1 LLFVAVICGALA
13 GLAEAAPERRIEGQ
27 VTAAEA
33 RWTSGGQRIVTE
45 VVVTTPEGEEV
56 TLRQTGGTVDGV
68 GMKVIH
74 APPLLRPGDQVT
86 VLARPASDLQGR
98 STLRVASVLEL
109 DRSVDPGF
117 VRTTN
122 ATGAPLY
129 WDSSCVHIT
138 YAEDGT
144 SHQPGD
150 TEFAV
155 MDQVFATWRETT
167 ESCSYLTFELEGRA
181 DIEVGFDGV
190 NVIKLRDDRW
200 CRPASGEDPEE
211 CYEGSA
217 AGLTTLFFIDDA
229 ESTRN
234 GTIFDADIELNGVNF
249 ALSVDG
255 QSQGTAPCKAD
266 IANTLTHE
274 VGHLIGLDHTCHI
287 GGGPRPIDGDGNP
300 VPDCFP
306 EALLS
311 AEIKDATMYTF
322 QDCGET
328 KKATP
333 EQDDRDGVCAIYPLA
348 GPVPACQRPELGNGC
363 CQVARHRRGG
373 PPLAGLALAGLV
385 FGLSLRV
392 AARRRARRGGPDSAP
407 R

>member
-1 LLFVAVICGALA
+1 MICGALA
-13 GLAEAAPERRIEGQ
+13 GLAEAAPERRIEGR

-33 RWTSGGQRIVTE
+33 HWTPGQRIVTE

-56 TLRQTGGTVDGV
+56 RLRQSGGTVDGV

-74 APPLLRPGDQVT
+74 GPPLLRSGDQVT
-86 VLARPASDLQGR
+86 VLARPASDLEGQ
-98 STLRVASVLEL
+98 TILRVASVLEL
-109 DRSVDPGF
+109 DRTIDPGF

-122 ATGAPLY
+122 ATGAPLF
-129 WDSSCVHIT
+129 WDSSCVYVT
-138 YAEDGT
+138 YADDGT
-144 SHQPGD
+144 DHVAGD
-150 TEFAV
+150 TEFAI
-155 MDQVFATWRETT
+155 MDQVFATWRDAIDE
-167 ESCSYLTFELEGRA
+167 CSYLTFELEGRA
-181 DIEVGFDGV
+181 DVEVGFDGV

-211 CYEGSA
+211 CYDGSA
-217 AGLTTLFFIDDA
+217 AGLTTLYFIDDA
-229 ESTRN
+229 ESDKN

-249 ALSVDG
+249 ALSADG
-255 QSQGTAPCKAD
+255 QTQGTAPCEAD

-287 GGGPRPIDGDGNP
+287 GGNPRPVDDEGNP

-311 AEIKDATMYTF
+311 AEVKDATMYTF

-333 EQDDRDGVCAIYPLA
+333 EQDDIDGVCAIYPL
-348 GPVPACQRPELGNGC
+348 GGEVPDCQRPELEEGC
-363 CQVARHRRGG
+363 CQLSPERGG
-373 PPLAGLALAGLV
+373 TPPLAGLLLAGLV

-392 AARRRARRGGPDSAP
+392 AARRRARHVGRGSAP